1 MAEKIIFKVNKREVT
16 GKKVKALRKTGL
28 VPGVVYG
35 AKHAPLNIEAENNAL
50 EKVIEQAG
58 FSTPVNLEVDG
69 KKYFTV
75 IKNIARD
82 TVKRNLVNIEFQ
94 SISAKDPIDAEVE
107 IVLAGQGESPAE
119 RAGLVVMQVLEHVEL
134 RALPN
139 DMPAELSV
147 ALDQLTAVGD
157 RITLGDIKLPKG
169 VEFTDK
175 EIDLTLAVA
184 NVYDPAQLEAQNE
197 ATGGDDTQDVAEVE
211 ADNGAEETTDEAK
224 TE

>member
-1 MAEKIIFKVNKREVT
+1 
-16 GKKVKALRKTGL
+16 
-28 VPGVVYG
+28 
-35 AKHAPLNIEAENNAL
+35 
-50 EKVIEQAG
+50 
-58 FSTPVNLEVDG
+58 
-69 KKYFTV
+69 
-75 IKNIARD
+75 
-82 TVKRNLVNIEFQ
+82 
-94 SISAKDPIDAEVE
+94 
-107 IVLAGQGESPAE
+107 
-119 RAGLVVMQVLEHVEL
+119 
-134 RALPN
+134 
-139 DMPAELSV
+139 MPAELSV